1 MLVSAPSERKICYTQ
16 VEDVNKALMNR
27 VFPLVD
33 GGLMQPKGIAYDKVR
48 AHLYVADLDARKI
61 IQYSIKALVDKDT
74 LQKSLTTHGAPT
86 VVVDGTDVRW
96 LTVDEEGNLYWTDQT
111 SNSVN
116 KLSHRIINM
125 LQNRQMVASEL
136 KTVSE
141 AQAEAEEAVLAS

>member
-1 MLVSAPSERKICYTQ
+1 
-16 VEDVNKALMNR
+16 MNR

-48 AHLYVADLDARKI
+48 ADLYVADLDARKI
-61 IQYSIKALVDKDT
+61 IQYKIKALVDKDT
-74 LQKSLTTHGAPT
+74 LQKSLTTYGAPT
-86 VVVDGTDVRW
+86 IVVEGTDVRW

-116 KLSHRIINM
+116 KLSHKIINM
-125 LQNRQMVASEL
+125 LQNRQMLASEL

-141 AQAEAEEAVLAS
+141 AQIEAEEAAA